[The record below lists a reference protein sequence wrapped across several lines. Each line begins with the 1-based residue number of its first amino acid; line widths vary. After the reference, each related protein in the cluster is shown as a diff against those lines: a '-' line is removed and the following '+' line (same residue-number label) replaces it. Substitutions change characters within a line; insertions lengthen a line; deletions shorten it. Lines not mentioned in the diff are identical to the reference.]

1 MKNNDIF
8 ESTYYKKIKG
18 HKINFLSKKEDSI
31 YIFKDKPYSVN
42 KKPII
47 IFSLAFILGIS
58 LMFYPMICN
67 LINRSTYH
75 YIINNYDDEVE
86 NTSSVDKEK
95 MLEDAVYYNSKLNN
109 SSIKDVFSTD
119 DVSHDSVYET
129 LLNITDDGLMGYIDI
144 PKINVKLPIY
154 HGTVNDVLNKGV
166 GHLKG
171 SSLPVGGVG
180 THSILAAHRGLPSSK
195 LFSDLD
201 KVNIG
206 DKFYIS
212 ILDKKLVYQVDNVVI
227 VKPSEFDLLEIDK
240 NKDYITLV
248 TCTPYGVNSHRLL
261 VRGIRI
267 EEDEQKVINELENK
281 KLFYLSDDDKLLIGL
296 VLIILV
302 LVIFLFGRMLVKRD
316 E

>member
-1 MKNNDIF
+1 MKNN
-8 ESTYYKKIKG
+8 T
-18 HKINFLSKKEDSI
+18 
-31 YIFKDKPYSVN
+31 VN

-47 IFSLAFILGIS
+47 IFVLAFILGIS

-75 YIINNYDDEVE
+75 YVISNYNDEVK
-86 NTSSVDKEK
+86 NTSSSDMGK
-95 MLEDAVYYNSKLNN
+95 MFEDAVNYNKKLNN
-109 SSIKDVFSTD
+109 NSIKDVFSTD
-119 DVSHDSVYET
+119 DVSHDSNYEM

-144 PKINVKLPIY
+144 PKIDIKLPIY
-154 HGTVNDVLNKGV
+154 HGTVNDALNKGV
-166 GHLKG
+166 GHLRG

-227 VKPSEFDLLEIDK
+227 VKQ
-240 NKDYITLV
+240 
-248 TCTPYGVNSHRLL
+248 RLYN
-261 VRGIRI
+261 IS
-267 EEDEQKVINELENK
+267 
-281 KLFYLSDDDKLLIGL
+281 YLYSIWSK
-296 VLIILV
+296 
-302 LVIFLFGRMLVKRD
+302 
-316 E
+316 

>member
-1 MKNNDIF
+1 
-8 ESTYYKKIKG
+8 
-18 HKINFLSKKEDSI
+18 
-31 YIFKDKPYSVN
+31 
-42 KKPII
+42 
-47 IFSLAFILGIS
+47 
-58 LMFYPMICN
+58 
-67 LINRSTYH
+67 
-75 YIINNYDDEVE
+75 
-86 NTSSVDKEK
+86 
-95 MLEDAVYYNSKLNN
+95 
-109 SSIKDVFSTD
+109 
-119 DVSHDSVYET
+119 
-129 LLNITDDGLMGYIDI
+129 MGYIDI